1 VTQGQAVTRISDHE
15 FAEISAAS
23 PLLYPADMGAKKLRV
38 VTDTIDLDSPQE
50 GLENTLEGIAQDL
63 RQVGQVR
70 RDVRSWAM
78 TGAAFSSVLTV
89 GAVGA
94 LFFFFM
100 PGAPPPA
107 IVIQPAPVAVVV
119 TKPAPAPA
127 AVIAAPAPKLDEAP
141 VSETELAL
149 RRAFS
154 SLWANRPRAA
164 LHEAEAVL
172 AAEPQN
178 VDALAAH
185 AFALFDLRRDRAA
198 KAEVK
203 KALRLEPKHPLANVL
218 RGTMAQVDKDV
229 GSALAHYEKY
239 LRQRPRGSI
248 AAELVS
254 VRTNL
259 KGP

>member
-1 VTQGQAVTRISDHE
+1 
-15 FAEISAAS
+15 
-23 PLLYPADMGAKKLRV
+23 MGAAKKLHL
-38 VTDTIDLDSPQE
+38 VTESIDLDSPEE
-50 GLENTLEGIAQDL
+50 GLENTLEGIAEDL

-70 RDVRSWAM
+70 RDVRSWAL
-78 TGAAFSSVLTV
+78 TGAAFSSVATV

-94 LFFFFM
+94 MFFFFT

-119 TKPAPAPA
+119 TRSEPAPAPV
-127 AVIAAPAPKLDEAP
+127 AVAAAPKAVKVEEAP
-141 VSETELAL
+141 VSESELGL

-154 SLWANRPRAA
+154 SLWAGRPRAA
-164 LHEAEAVL
+164 LQEAESVL

-198 KAEVK
+198 KVEVK
-203 KALRLEPKHPLANVL
+203 KALKLAPKHPLANVL

-229 GSALAHYEKY
+229 GSALAHYDKY
-239 LRQRPRGSI
+239 LRQRPRGVL
-248 AAELVS
+248 ADELAS

-259 KGP
+259 SPTSTK